1 MCFLKSF
8 GKSSRPA
15 RVRKLQNDAKK
26 ITAPPAMRDRAAL
39 NLYRSGVCKNADSF
53 LTALSQ
59 ARLRN
64 YFFFADLAAS
74 SSRAACAAAK
84 RATGTRNGEP
94 LTSLRPRRWHDANRA
109 GSA

>member
-84 RATGTRNGEP
+84 RATGTRNGLHETYVSP
-94 LTSLRPRRWHDANRA
+94 ARWQNFTLS
-109 GSA
+109 GSP